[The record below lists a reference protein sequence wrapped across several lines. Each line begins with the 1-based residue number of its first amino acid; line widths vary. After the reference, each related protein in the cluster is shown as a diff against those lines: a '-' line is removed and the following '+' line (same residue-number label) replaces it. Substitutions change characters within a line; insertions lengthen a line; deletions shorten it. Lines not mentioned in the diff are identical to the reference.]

1 MEGRFSSWPLFWKMV
16 PEQDGPSLESSSY
29 FMWVWDIWS
38 LGPLDLRTLGPSD
51 SWTSSLL
58 QHLLILPL
66 TSSYLLLSLPPT
78 LLLWYGLV
86 RGGGGRELWH
96 WRVRLEMD
104 LWPIYW
110 GDRWNPCP
118 TPYFRPHL
126 LLSLI
131 LPLAGGGHQQLDFCT
146 PGIEHHGTLGLQDH
160 CTLGC
165 SGLTTFKGQL
175 V

>member
-1 MEGRFSSWPLFWKMV
+1 MSGRPN
-16 PEQDGPSLESSSY
+16 Q
-29 FMWVWDIWS
+29 
-38 LGPLDLRTLGPSD
+38 
-51 SWTSSLL
+51 
-58 QHLLILPL
+58 L
-66 TSSYLLLSLPPT
+66 TDYRHPVNEFVT
-78 LLLWYGLV
+78 
-86 RGGGGRELWH
+86 
-96 WRVRLEMD
+96 
-104 LWPIYW
+104 
-110 GDRWNPCP
+110 NP

-126 LLSLI
+126 LPSLI